1 MGLRTDFDILRI
13 LSFQLAQR
21 GLGQPIRLRTPDAA
35 FAEIAGNVPGYAVSW
50 TGLLTG
56 AAEATQPTMGSNGG
70 SNGHRPTEAA
80 AGVIAS
86 NNDSLFTSGSL
97 TQYCRMIRSLREAGA
112 AT

>member
-1 MGLRTDFDILRI
+1 
-13 LSFQLAQR
+13 
-21 GLGQPIRLRTPDAA
+21 LGQPIRLRTPDAA
-35 FAEIAGNVPGYAVSW
+35 FAEIASNVPGYGVSW

-56 AAEATQPTMGSNGG
+56 AAEPTQPTMGS
-70 SNGHRPTEAA
+70 SGHRPADAA
-80 AGVIAS
+80 AGVIGS